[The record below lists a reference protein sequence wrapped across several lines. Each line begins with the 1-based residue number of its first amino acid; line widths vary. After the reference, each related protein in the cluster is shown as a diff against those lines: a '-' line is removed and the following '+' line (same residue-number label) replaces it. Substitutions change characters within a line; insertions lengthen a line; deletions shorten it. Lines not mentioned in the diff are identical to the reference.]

1 MPAVPGVT
9 SHPDPLC
16 LIPVHGLAPLEV
28 GWAARQWSALSPSAT
43 AFADTVIAHLDARGG
58 TAGEREAS

>member
-1 MPAVPGVT
+1 M
-9 SHPDPLC
+9 
-16 LIPVHGLAPLEV
+16 HGLAPLEV